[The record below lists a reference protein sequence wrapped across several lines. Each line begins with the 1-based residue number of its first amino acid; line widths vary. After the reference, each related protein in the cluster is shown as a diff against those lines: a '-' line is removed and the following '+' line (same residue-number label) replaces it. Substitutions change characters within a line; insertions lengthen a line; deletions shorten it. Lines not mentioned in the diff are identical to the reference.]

1 MVLLGRNES
10 FGISHDFRRTPLLLR
25 RHSEVLYRVRFICLG
40 IGYQLCL
47 LQLDVEVLKAA
58 LVLCALWHLAMLYLK
73 EDGNGVLRRL
83 HRVLASRR
91 QLKL

>member
-1 MVLLGRNES
+1 
-10 FGISHDFRRTPLLLR
+10 
-25 RHSEVLYRVRFICLG
+25 
-40 IGYQLCL
+40 
-47 LQLDVEVLKAA
+47 
-58 LVLCALWHLAMLYLK
+58 MLYLK